1 MKVDWGRATAGIRAK
16 EIEVRTCRCRRGI
29 EDGLDHDADL
39 EHPLN
44 ESDEIAATVLQR
56 VVRQARP
63 VYRHYDEKAVLIT
76 IDAREHEFR
85 SGGDVVFIPS
95 PLERPLAHAS
105 VVEVQTVDRRIESL
119 IR

>member
-16 EIEVRTCRCRRGI
+16 EIEVQPCRRRRGI

-44 ESDEIAATVLQR
+44 EPDEIAAPVLQR

-63 VYRHYDEKAVLIT
+63 VHRQQDEKAVLIT
-76 IDAREHEFR
+76 VDAREHEFR
-85 SGGDVVFIPS
+85 SGGDAVFIPS
-95 PLERPLAHAS
+95 PFERPLAHAS
-105 VVEVQTVDRRIESL
+105 VIEVQTIDRQIESL
-119 IR
+119 TR